1 MKKKQESNSRPNI
14 FGKYAYLATWAAS
27 LLLREHVGI
36 VDLNNAAQG
45 RSQKFAKGTKRGL
58 GTADPS
64 RVQGQSPGGA
74 MTSKPPEAGD
84 IY

>member
-1 MKKKQESNSRPNI
+1 MGSH
-14 FGKYAYLATWAAS
+14 

-45 RSQKFAKGTKRGL
+45 RSQKFAKGTADPQRDPGAEPRWGL
-58 GTADPS
+58 G
-64 RVQGQSPGGA
+64 
-74 MTSKPPEAGD
+74 SKPPESGD

>member
-45 RSQKFAKGTKRGL
+45 RSQKFAKGDKTGSGDGRSPAGSRGRAPVGL
-58 GTADPS
+58 
-64 RVQGQSPGGA
+64 
-74 MTSKPPEAGD
+74 
-84 IY
+84 